1 MIKGDKKMGIC
12 TPIGSSR
19 HKDTAM
25 KKKRRF
31 LLWLIPLLVVLVLA
45 AIIAGLLIWQKQNVD
60 TVFTA
65 MTSTKEEI
73 EEAWEAQQ
81 QTEQKFL
88 EDYEITFTPPSTEQ
102 NEALMNGLTTAKKVK
117 EELGLIDPADDPAAA
132 PSAENSAEPA
142 KEPSTPQAL
151 VDKCVRE
158 LYILRIDLIARLGE
172 LRADAINTWEGFSE
186 AERTRT
192 QKANIILDGL
202 RKCSDLEVE
211 IDDKVLALLDEY
223 RTRLSAMGADT
234 AVMDELWQYYC
245 EDKATT
251 KAYYLNQYL

>member
-1 MIKGDKKMGIC
+1 
-12 TPIGSSR
+12 
-19 HKDTAM
+19 M

-45 AIIAGLLIWQKQNVD
+45 AIIAGFLIWQKQNVD
-60 TVFTA
+60 AVFTA

-73 EEAWEAQQ
+73 EEVWEAQQ

-88 EDYEITFTPPSTEQ
+88 EDYEITFTPPSAEQ

-117 EELGLIDPADDPAAA
+117 EELGLLAPATDPAAEQ
-132 PSAENSAEPA
+132 PEQPED
-142 KEPSTPQAL
+142 KPSTPQELMDA
-151 VDKCVRE
+151 CVRE
-158 LYILRIDLIARLGE
+158 LYTLRIDLIARLGE

-192 QKANIILDGL
+192 QKANIVLDGL
-202 RKCSDLEVE
+202 QKCSDLEVE

-223 RTRLSAMGADT
+223 RTGLSAMGADT